1 MLEKNLYF
9 ILANGLR
16 GLLVKTMENN
26 YKVHDTI
33 DQIISH
39 TVLSYLLIILSL
51 GLLVACTLLFLSIR
65 AILRTERGKLDVM
78 KIFSMLSNEDIKR
91 VYDLC
96 DMYLDNFD
104 G

>member
-9 ILANGLR
+9 ILANGPR

-26 YKVHDTI
+26 QEIHDSI

-39 TVLSYLLIILSL
+39 TALSYLLICLCL
-51 GLLVACTLLFLSIR
+51 GLLVACTLLFLAIR
-65 AILRTERGKLDVM
+65 AILRAEQGKLDVM
-78 KIFSMLSNEDIKR
+78 KIFSLLSNEDIKR

-96 DMYLDNFD
+96 DVYLDNFE